1 MYFYPCLCVDVLS
14 QLKKISL
21 SVSQEHGQ
29 VINGQRELHTMSFYP
44 LLQNPEEKKEIVQG
58 REKRDIRIRIIY
70 MWITK
75 PEEPQ

>member
-1 MYFYPCLCVDVLS
+1 MDVLS

-21 SVSQEHGQ
+21 SVSQELGQ
-29 VINGQRELHTMSFYP
+29 LINGQRELYTMSFCP

-58 REKRDIRIRIIY
+58 QERRDIRIRIIY

-75 PEEPQ
+75 PEELQ